1 MDYEKLLLEFFSRV
15 QALETQVKEL
25 KQEVQDLR
33 ERKDETCEKEQVDV
47 KPRRDKT
54 RYIYRNSI
62 FLKNHLV
69 LCIVKEYVKQHPN
82 ITCEQLKETFDR
94 SLQGS
99 YGVVEDA
106 ERVKVYQNSEQR
118 FFMEPEEVI
127 HLVDG
132 DMYVCSQWGKM
143 NISRFIAQAERLGF
157 KIQMLEA

>member
-118 FFMEPEEVI
+118 FFMEPEETI

-143 NISRFIAQAERLGF
+143 NISRFTAQAERLGF
-157 KIQMLEA
+157 KIQTLEV

>member
-118 FFMEPEEVI
+118 FFMEPEETI

-157 KIQMLEA
+157 KIQTLEV

>member
-15 QALETQVKEL
+15 QALEIQVKEL

-69 LCIVKEYVKQHPN
+69 LCIVTEYVKQHPN

-157 KIQMLEA
+157 KIQTLEV

>member
-33 ERKDETCEKEQVDV
+33 ERKNEINESEQVDV
-47 KPRRDKT
+47 KVRRDKT
-54 RYIYRNSI
+54 RYIYKNTV

-69 LCIVKEYVKQHPN
+69 LCIVREYVKQHPD
-82 ITCEQLKETFDR
+82 ITREKLKETFDR

-118 FFMEPEEVI
+118 FFMEPEETI

-143 NISRFIAQAERLGF
+143 NISRFTAQAERLGF
-157 KIQMLEA
+157 KIQTLEV

>member
-33 ERKDETCEKEQVDV
+33 ERKDETCETEQVDV

-99 YGVVEDA
+99 YGVVED
-106 ERVKVYQNSEQR
+106 EEGVKFYRNCEQR

-157 KIQMLEA
+157 KIQTLEV

>member
-33 ERKDETCEKEQVDV
+33 ERKNEINESEQVDV
-47 KPRRDKT
+47 KVRRDKT
-54 RYIYRNSI
+54 RYIYKNTV

-69 LCIVKEYVKQHPN
+69 FCIVKEYVKQHPN

-99 YGVVEDA
+99 YGVVED
-106 ERVKVYQNSEQR
+106 EEGVKFYRNREQR

>member
-33 ERKDETCEKEQVDV
+33 ERKNEINESEQVDV
-47 KPRRDKT
+47 KVRRDKT
-54 RYIYRNSI
+54 RYIYKNTV

-69 LCIVKEYVKQHPN
+69 LCIVKEYAKQHPN

-157 KIQMLEA
+157 KIQTLEV